1 MLLMRRTLRLM
12 LSMVATIAVSVVS
25 VFAMPSS
32 EPLIAT
38 PQAKGAANSIAKI
51 AGSLAVSDG
60 GRVVFSYGD
69 VYLGE
74 QQYVAQVDEGRFEA
88 ELPLEALTEVE
99 IFRGN
104 KLLAQ
109 VLIAP
114 DESVEIEHID
124 STPRFSG
131 SAARRNEELRNYLN
145 DMRFDSFTPS
155 YTTTSADK
163 FVDVLKRNIEIER
176 SKMES
181 ALSESS
187 ESLRRWAES
196 EIIYRNGLY
205 AVEYARRNNLKD
217 SSSLAQ
223 LYDTRLFPIDS
234 AGRIAMDYCRY
245 LSAVV
250 RDQYI
255 EANPVAANYLLRHDR
270 AGAYAAA
277 LAQLAKVDASVT
289 TREIVGG
296 AIYGVA
302 YNANYQTF
310 VSLLEQT
317 HDCQYV
323 SDRMILW
330 LDDLRVARG
339 ERADMRRFTE
349 HSFERL
355 LAESHREVIYVDVWA
370 TWCPPCLREM
380 KHLRRMERRLEGRG
394 VKFVSLCVSS
404 PYIQWM
410 LTVDQ
415 PENRSANYWLDDEA
429 QVVLDCYIRIRSFPR
444 FFVLSGGK
452 IINENVQW
460 PSSND
465 LIDGILGGYVEE
477 LARENSQRISET
489 DKLQSAVNE

>member
-12 LSMVATIAVSVVS
+12 LSMVATVAVSVVS
-25 VFAMPSS
+25 VFAMPIS
-32 EPLIAT
+32 ESVEVPDSKTKIVAEAT
-38 PQAKGAANSIAKI
+38 SKAVV
-51 AGSLAVSDG
+51 AGSFVEGEG
-60 GRVVFSYGD
+60 GRVELCYGD
-69 VYLGE
+69 IYLGE
-74 QQYVAQVDEGRFEA
+74 QQYVAQVDNGRFEA
-88 ELPLEALTEVE
+88 ELPILTMTEVA

-104 KLLAQ
+104 KLLGR

-114 DESVEIEHID
+114 DERVVID
-124 STPRFSG
+124 DIDLSPKFSG
-131 SAARRNEELRNYLN
+131 SAGERNEELYNYLN

-155 YTTTSADK
+155 YTTASVEQ
-163 FVDVLKRNIEIER
+163 FVGVLKRNIEIER
-176 SKMES
+176 SKMER

-187 ESLRRWAES
+187 EPLRRWADA
-196 EIIYRNGLY
+196 EISYRNGSY
-205 AVEYARRNNLKD
+205 AVEYARRNNLTD
-217 SSSLAQ
+217 SLSLAT
-223 LYDTRLFPIDS
+223 LYDEDLFPIDS
-234 AGRIAMDYCRY
+234 AARIAIDFCRY

-250 RDQYI
+250 RDRYVN
-255 EANPVAANYLLRHDR
+255 ANPVAANYLLLRDR

-277 LAQLAKVDASVT
+277 LAQITKDNESAVK
-289 TREIVGG
+289 REILGG

-302 YNANYQTF
+302 YNSNYQTF

-317 HDCQYV
+317 HDMQYV
-323 SDRMILW
+323 SDEMISW
-330 LDDLRVARG
+330 LDQLRVARG

-349 HSFERL
+349 HTFERL

-410 LTVDQ
+410 LTVDL
-415 PENRSANYWLDDEA
+415 PENRSVNYWLDDEA
-429 QVVLDCYIRIRSFPR
+429 QAVLDRYIRIRSFPR

-452 IINENVQW
+452 IVNENVQW

-465 LIDGILGGYVEE
+465 LIDGILHGYYEE
-477 LARENSQRISET
+477 LKR
-489 DKLQSAVNE
+489 

>member
-12 LSMVATIAVSVVS
+12 LSMVATVAVSVVS
-25 VFAMPSS
+25 VFAAPISKS
-32 EPLIAT
+32 AEVSDSKQKVVAE
-38 PQAKGAANSIAKI
+38 
-51 AGSLAVSDG
+51 AGSKAVVAGSFVGNEG
-60 GRVVFSYGD
+60 GRVVFCYGD

-88 ELPLEALTEVE
+88 ELPIATMTEVA

-104 KLLAQ
+104 KSLGR

-114 DESVEIEHID
+114 DERVVIEAID
-124 STPRFSG
+124 SSPKFSG
-131 SAARRNEELRNYLN
+131 SAGERNEELYNYLN
-145 DMRFDSFTPS
+145 DMRFGSFTPS
-155 YTTTSADK
+155 YATSSAEQ
-163 FVDVLKRNIEIER
+163 FVAVLTRNIEIER
-176 SKMES
+176 SKMER

-187 ESLRRWAES
+187 EPLRRWAEA
-196 EIIYRNGLY
+196 EICYRNGLY
-205 AVEYARRNNLKD
+205 AVEYARRNNLTD
-217 SSSLAQ
+217 SLSLAA
-223 LYDTRLFPIDS
+223 LYDENLFPIDS
-234 AGRIAMDYCRY
+234 SARIAIDFCRY

-250 RDQYI
+250 RDRYVN
-255 EANPVAANYLLRHDR
+255 ANPIAANYLLLRDR

-277 LAQLAKVDASVT
+277 LAQIAKENESVAM
-289 TREIVGG
+289 REILGG
-296 AIYGVA
+296 AIYGMA

-317 HDCQYV
+317 HDQQYV
-323 SDRMILW
+323 SNGMISW
-330 LDDLRVARG
+330 LDQLRVARG

-349 HSFERL
+349 HTFERL
-355 LAESHREVIYVDVWA
+355 LAESNSEVIYVDVWA

-404 PYIQWM
+404 PYVQWM
-410 LTVDQ
+410 LTVDL
-415 PENRSANYWLDDEA
+415 PENRSVNYWLDDEA
-429 QVVLDCYIRIRSFPR
+429 QAVLDRYIRIRSFPR

-452 IINENVQW
+452 IVNENVQW

-477 LARENSQRISET
+477 LAREKGTKKVE
-489 DKLQSAVNE
+489 